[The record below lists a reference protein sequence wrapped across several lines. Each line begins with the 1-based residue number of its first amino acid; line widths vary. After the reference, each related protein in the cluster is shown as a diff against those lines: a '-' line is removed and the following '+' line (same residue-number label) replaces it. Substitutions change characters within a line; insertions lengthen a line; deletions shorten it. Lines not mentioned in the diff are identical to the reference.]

1 MDNPINEYFR
11 SGFYSSISG
20 VTYYS
25 GDSNYIETVKH
36 KDNMNER
43 KAKTKIIRKFNNDR
57 MKYAK
62 HLR

>member
-1 MDNPINEYFR
+1 MGDPINEYFR
-11 SGFYSSISG
+11 SGFYSDISG

-25 GDSNYIETVKH
+25 GDSNYTPSVKP

-62 HLR
+62 HK